1 MFPGLSS
8 VRQDHGACGA
18 YGDNLRSNEREGS
31 LRDDGP
37 PCGEPTGSSRNAMV
51 LGERAGVFPITETDS
66 GTKRQG
72 FRTLARRKVL
82 SPVVIRASSKVEN
95 DSEDNKADDG
105 QDLDGTID
113 TMQLLVRISSAGGIV
128 LNRMPT
134 NAKMNSASPYAPIK
148 VL

>member
-1 MFPGLSS
+1 
-8 VRQDHGACGA
+8 
-18 YGDNLRSNEREGS
+18 
-31 LRDDGP
+31 
-37 PCGEPTGSSRNAMV
+37 MV

-66 GTKRQG
+66 GAKRRG
-72 FRTLARRKVL
+72 FRTLARRKVF
-82 SPVVIRASSKVEN
+82 SPVVIRASSEVEN

-148 VL
+148 VLCAPEEDPIKHQRAIPAPSMLITMTTTTHTVIQAAGLTTLFQ